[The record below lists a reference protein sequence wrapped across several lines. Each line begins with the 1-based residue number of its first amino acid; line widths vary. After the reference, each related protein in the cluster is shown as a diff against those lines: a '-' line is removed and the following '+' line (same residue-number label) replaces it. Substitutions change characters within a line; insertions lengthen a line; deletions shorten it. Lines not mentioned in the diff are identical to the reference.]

1 MAGLHMP
8 DGFLS
13 ISEIISK
20 EPGFE
25 KLRKVIKQHD
35 VIIGFHKIFPDLK
48 KIVIPVKIERKIL
61 HIKVQNAAWRS
72 ELKFNQETMIE
83 KINSFYKEEI
93 IKAIRLQS

>member
-1 MAGLHMP
+1 MH

-25 KLRKVIKQHD
+25 KLRRVIKQHD
-35 VIIGFHKIFPDLK
+35 VISGFHKLFPDLK
-48 KIVIPVKIERKIL
+48 KIAVPVKIERKIL
-61 HIKVQNAAWRS
+61 YLKVQNAAWRS
-72 ELKFNQETMIE
+72 ELKFNQKTIIE
-83 KINSFYKEEI
+83 KINAFYQEEI

>member
-1 MAGLHMP
+1 MVRQSMP
-8 DGFLS
+8 NGFLS
-13 ISEIISK
+13 ISEIINK

-25 KLRKVIKQHD
+25 KLRKVINQHY

-48 KIVIPVKIERKIL
+48 KIAMPVKIEKKVL
-61 HIKVQNAAWRS
+61 YIKAQNAAWRS
-72 ELKFNQETMIE
+72 ELKFNQETIIE